1 MVECPP
7 LSEAENIPQYKHDD
21 QFYFD
26 FIVFLVEDR
35 LFKVPRNRFMAESPV
50 FRTMTEFPPGP
61 NLQVDGMSDEQPLRL
76 DLVGREEFISLLRFF
91 FPSDVKIILN
101 AREWC
106 HILRLANMWD
116 MQAVRSHA
124 MTRLAGTLTTS
135 SKLAVAIDHN
145 IEEWILPTLE
155 TLVFSSEAIMPGDLS
170 NMGAQ
175 CASKIFAARKAVR
188 SCTPHLVYRNTNI
201 IRDIFGELLDIASLK
216 ADKDATASGS
226 GELFIRYERRRGLS
240 TME

>member
-7 LSEAENIPQYKHDD
+7 LSEAENRPQYKHDD

-175 CASKIFAARKAVR
+175 
-188 SCTPHLVYRNTNI
+188 NTNI

-226 GELFIRYERRRGLS
+226 GELFIRYEKRRGLS